1 MTNCPGVVKSLKMG
15 EAWINKYFTTNR
27 AIAPIYRG
35 GKSGQQRAMH
45 RLIAG
50 SFSVLA
56 EEEQTVP
63 QKITAFI
70 RPEHCFGGL
79 I

>member
-1 MTNCPGVVKSLKMG
+1 MG

-27 AIAPIYRG
+27 AIAMIYRG

-70 RPEHCFGGL
+70 RRNIVLADLSESGKPFEEG
-79 I
+79 